1 MLKKI
6 QRYWGDVDMSQI
18 AFLEEGA
25 LTQKDRILVVPPTKE
40 EWEEFRLNLVLPE
53 YITHVGVLFELGKE
67 EALQHTWKVSLSLS
81 DWRLIAQVGQKLEL
95 YERFRGSIYVK
106 VVDYCQDIISEN
118 LENNEE
124 PIVCAW
130 CAFLPKKWLHIKN
143 PVKNFYLFPW

>member
-1 MLKKI
+1 
-6 QRYWGDVDMSQI
+6 MSKI

-25 LTQKDRILVVPPTKE
+25 LTSRTYPLVVPPTKD
-40 EWEEFRLNLVLPE
+40 EWEEFRRNLVLPE

-81 DWRLIAQVGQKLEL
+81 DWRLIAQVGQGLEL

-106 VVDYCQDIISEN
+106 VVDYCQDIISEK

-124 PIVCAW
+124 PRNYRVRAVRLS
-130 CAFLPKKWLHIKN
+130 AEEVATYQESGQEFLPAQVVERNLCQTN
-143 PVKNFYLFPW
+143 